1 MAETLVR
8 TRAFLAHS
16 WPLEMLPEVEACER
30 EVNATRER
38 VRVLEEAGRKWLA
51 TLDDF
56 REKNLGIPNQELDE
70 CDTIQEVL
78 HEFGWDAVVDPGSGD
93 ITGLEYMGDK
103 LLDEERLF
111 AAISPVVEK
120 GSFVQVKSDDGGR
133 WRWSFDGKHCSAPL
147 EAGRQMVRERIRA
160 GERQLGG

>member
-1 MAETLVR
+1 MGTVIEVKKQSFRIRAERIPEAMEVFR
-8 TRAFLAHS
+8 TFRAAH
-16 WPLEMLPEVEACER
+16 PAK
-30 EVNATRER
+30 
-38 VRVLEEAGRKWLA
+38 AGVGSGVGY
-51 TLDDF
+51 DF
-56 REKNLGIPNQELDE
+56 MGIPNQELDE

-93 ITGLEYMGDK
+93 ITGLEYMVDK

-120 GSFVQVKSDDGGR
+120 GSFVQVKSDGGGR